1 MIRVERAIQQPYL
14 KIAVKQAI
22 FTDKSYSFF
31 ALVKVKKAAE
41 FSMINLIIKIRLR
54 SSQQKPKI
62 LNNMIIKTMIQ
73 K

>member
-14 KIAVKQAI
+14 KIAVKQAF
-22 FTDKSYSFF
+22 FTGKSYSFF
-31 ALVKVKKAAE
+31 ALVEVKKAAE

-62 LNNMIIKTMIQ
+62 LNNKIIKTMIQ